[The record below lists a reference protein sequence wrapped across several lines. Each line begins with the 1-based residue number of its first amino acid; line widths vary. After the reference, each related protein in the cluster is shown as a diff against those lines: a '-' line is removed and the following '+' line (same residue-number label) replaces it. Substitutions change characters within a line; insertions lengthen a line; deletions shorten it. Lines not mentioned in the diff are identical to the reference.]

1 MCIFHQYRCH
11 THTSQLVCKY
21 RNMPESDAAQF
32 FLYVASICV
41 IALTLVGGVVAA
53 CVIRL
58 VMDTRSL
65 IQMIRMEMERLS
77 HARRLAQSA
86 ARAVRA
92 WVSDSLR

>member
-1 MCIFHQYRCH
+1 
-11 THTSQLVCKY
+11 
-21 RNMPESDAAQF
+21 MPESDAAQF

-41 IALTLVGGVVAA
+41 IVLTLVGGVVAA
-53 CVIRL
+53 FVIRL

-65 IQMIRMEMERLS
+65 IRMIREEMERLS

-86 ARAVRA
+86 ARVVRA